1 MDEVRSPCSGV
12 IRPCSPHARDYGSRS
27 RAQCVEKKLLSVE
40 SLPKKKE
47 IQIAFPFFIPNKN
60 PHQTS
65 LTGVI
70 CIRGNVSTYVNLNS
84 LLRGAQGV
92 IVVSLVAEIGTSRVV
107 RLQDLRSRCRGCVA
121 QPLGSGIGW
130 LRGVI

>member
-12 IRPCSPHARDYGSRS
+12 IRPCSPHARDYGSRL
-27 RAQCVEKKLLSVE
+27 RAQCAEKKLLSVE
-40 SLPKKKE
+40 SLPKEKE

-70 CIRGNVSTYVNLNS
+70 CIRGNVGTYVNPQTLYQV
-84 LLRGAQGV
+84 G
-92 IVVSLVAEIGTSRVV
+92 E
-107 RLQDLRSRCRGCVA
+107 
-121 QPLGSGIGW
+121 
-130 LRGVI
+130 